1 MENFVQKMKRVEA
14 LVLALTLVLTWFAM
28 PSGTNA
34 KTPEEPEHYFGYIS
48 PSEKYQGLSFEERA
62 ARMGA
67 VPFTYDKAANFP
79 SSFDFRTI
87 NGGVGV
93 TPVKDQNPYG
103 SCWTFAACA
112 SLESNA
118 GLIGI
123 ENLDL
128 SERQLGWTA
137 THVPTSLSADFDQHI
152 VGEGYSGDTVEVQG
166 VYKRWYDAGGNDEM
180 AIASLIKGFAPAFE
194 EDYPYDYEDQD
205 LDDSV
210 FGDLAEYNGCKLRA
224 GKIFSV
230 NCTDVDSVKYL
241 IQNYGALSIGM
252 WASYLEYYSSNDY
265 YNHITHA
272 AYIPLSTAG
281 FTTGGRSNHAV
292 TVVGW
297 DDNYSKSN
305 FSTEPE
311 GDGAWIVKN
320 SWSTA
325 FGDEGYFYLSYYDE
339 AVQGNG
345 QDWFAYTVNISDRT
359 CSHGELGYNYDFQY
373 QYDGGLQYFSYSD
386 VKSVIIK
393 FTATKNQKIIG
404 VKYCPLASQFG
415 DTTVELYRGVT
426 SVNDLTDGNRFW
438 GLGWCPDNTYAG
450 YQHFYW
456 GDNKDTFIS
465 EGETIFVKVTF
476 ENPVK
481 YAVAKALD
489 WGDGSSIIE
498 NPQANETYLTVNGST
513 FDTSLSNATACIKV
527 MAVDYTPPVTQ
538 PTVTS
543 ADDVTINLANGASL
557 AQIESALNASHTVK
571 VKFSDNAERN
581 YTVLPGYGSNSTLC
595 SSLYAQFIDK
605 YPSYNPSNKSAQT
618 YTITGLA
625 DLSDYNCSSE
635 YPINVTV
642 NIAEGLTV
650 KTVNGIGI
658 SLPVGTTLDDF
669 ITKINE
675 SKTTMVKLSNNH
687 RVNKTVLHEGYASF
701 YDLFLAAYPGGF
713 NSDSEVTYTIYGT
726 VDLSDY
732 GITEETRVPITI
744 SVKSGGGGGGG
755 GGRSVSSVEP
765 IKLSFENG
773 VPLEV
778 IRNALIKSYSVGVK
792 FNDGV
797 KATVNVIPGYDKSG
811 KAYESF
817 YAQFIDKYG
826 AEAYDRYERHEQK
839 FTLTGYIDLSSY
851 GCSNKYSVSVT
862 LTVEEGKLVKTVGE
876 ISIDIANGVTLQQF
890 EALLNKPQMVTITY
904 KDNSTEEVE
913 VFPGFIPGEKAQY
926 GSFFEQFKD
935 VYGENGY
942 DPDNYDAQKFE
953 IKGFVDLSKYGG
965 KEKNYIKITINVKKA
980 ELCKV
985 TFNGNGGEY
994 LGQETVEARVGAPY
1008 EFKYNAF
1015 EYRKEDYIFAGWF
1028 TEPEGGDRVWAGTT
1042 CNGDITLYAHWL
1054 KVFTGKSW
1062 DVTLTSTAKGNLVF
1076 KWSQIKTKVAGYEI
1090 SVSTDKKSWK
1100 SYFGPMLREKTFNK
1114 LKSGKTYYVR
1124 VRGYRFDSTGK
1135 KIYGAWSKVASTKVK

>member
-14 LVLALTLVLTWFAM
+14 LVLVLTLVLTWFAM
-28 PSGTNA
+28 PSGANA

-62 ARMGA
+62 ARMGT
-67 VPFTYDKAANFP
+67 VPFTYDKAINFP
-79 SSFDFRTI
+79 SSFDLRTI
-87 NGGVGV
+87 NDGAGV
-93 TPVKDQNPYG
+93 TPVKNQNPYG

-118 GLIGI
+118 GLIGM

-128 SERQLGWTA
+128 SEYQLGWTA
-137 THVPTSLSADFDQHI
+137 THVPTSLSSDFDQHI
-152 VGEGYSGDTVEVQG
+152 VGEGYSGDTVETDPG

-180 AIASLIKGFAPAFE
+180 AIASLIKGFAPALE
-194 EDYPYDYEDQD
+194 EDYPYDNENQD
-205 LDDSV
+205 LNNSAY
-210 FGDLAEYNGCKLRA
+210 GDIAEYNECKLRA
-224 GKIFSV
+224 GNIFSV
-230 NCTDVDSVKYL
+230 NCTDVNSVKYL
-241 IQNYGALSIGM
+241 IQMKGALSIGM
-252 WASYLEYYSSNDY
+252 YASYLEFYSSNEY
-265 YNHITHA
+265 YNHTTAA
-272 AYIPLSTAG
+272 AYIPL
-281 FTTGGRSNHAV
+281 GGRFIGGGISNHAV

-320 SWSTA
+320 SWGTE
-325 FGDEGYFYLSYYDE
+325 FGDNGYFYLSYYDQ
-339 AVQGNG
+339 AVRGAG
-345 QDWFAYTVNISDRT
+345 QDWFAYTVNV
-359 CSHGELGYNYDFQY
+359 ENNYDYQY
-373 QYDGGLQYFSYSD
+373 QYDGFVQGCSYTD
-386 VKSVIIK
+386 VNEVIIK
-393 FTATKNQKIIG
+393 FTAVNNQKITGIR
-404 VKYCPLASQFG
+404 YCPLTDPGVVS
-415 DTTVELYRGVT
+415 LRIYRGAS
-426 SVNDLTDGNRFW
+426 SVNDLTDDKLICYGFGGSAW
-438 GLGWCPDNTYAG
+438 GYTG
-450 YQHFYW
+450 YLAYYLY
-456 GDNKDTFIS
+456 DDAPVIS
-465 EGETIFVKVTF
+465 EGETIFVKISF
-476 ENPVK
+476 EYPVE
-481 YAVAKALD
+481 YPLAKSID
-489 WGDGSSIIE
+489 WDDGSSITE
-498 NPQANETYLTVNGST
+498 NAQANETYITYNGNT
-513 FDTSLSNATACIKV
+513 FDTSLINANACIKV
-527 MAVDYTPPVTQ
+527 MAVDYTPPAAP

-543 ADDVTINLANGASL
+543 ADDVTINLANGATL
-557 AQIESALNASHTVK
+557 AQIESALNASHIVK

-595 SSLYAQFIDK
+595 SSL
-605 YPSYNPSNKSAQT
+605 
-618 YTITGLA
+618 TGLA

-713 NSDSEVTYTIYGT
+713 NSDSEATYTIYGT

-862 LTVEEGKLVKTVGE
+862 LTVEEGKLVKTIGE

-926 GSFFEQFKD
+926 SSFFEQFKD

-1008 EFKYNAF
+1008 GFKYNAF

-1090 SVSTDKKSWK
+1090 SVSTDKKNWK
-1100 SYFGPMLREKTFNK
+1100 SYFGPMLREKTFTK

-1124 VRGYRFDSTGK
+1124 VRGYRLDSTGK